1 LEGGVVGDDFK
12 SMLKHALECMERDEA
27 HEDMIRQRDE
37 AINRAN
43 RLKLEND
50 SLVKERAILM
60 DRLKKEDGTSEA
72 KKSSTQL
79 SQEN

>member
-1 LEGGVVGDDFK
+1 MGDDFK
-12 SMLKHALECMERDEA
+12 RMLKHALECMEREES

-60 DRLKKEDGTSEA
+60 DRLKKEDGASRG
-72 KKSSTQL
+72 KKNSSQL

>member
-1 LEGGVVGDDFK
+1 MMIDFK
-12 SMLKHALECMERDEA
+12 DFLKHALLCMEREES

-60 DRLKKEDGTSEA
+60 DRLKKEDGTSGV
-72 KKSSTQL
+72 KKNSTQL

>member
-1 LEGGVVGDDFK
+1 
-12 SMLKHALECMERDEA
+12 MERDEA

-60 DRLKKEDGTSEA
+60 DRLKKEDGTSGV
-72 KKSSTQL
+72 KVNFSQL

>member
-1 LEGGVVGDDFK
+1 MMIEFK
-12 SMLKHALECMERDEA
+12 DLLKHALLCMEREES

-60 DRLKKEDGTSEA
+60 DRLKKEDGTSRG
-72 KKSSTQL
+72 KKNSSQL